1 MKFSQVLAV
10 SLAST
15 AASATLTPAQDSH
28 GLYARGNDTA
38 PISNN
43 GSKIRAGADDTGSS
57 DDDSKVPTTSS
68 NSESSTV
75 SSTSSETETKSSS
88 STKSESSAETSASS
102 ESTTKSSTSS
112 HGVSSSESSTKSSSE
127 SKTESST
134 ESSSSHTSSTVKPT
148 SYQTACTPVLGYSTP
163 EDKIKLEVLFR
174 DDVPDQGSTTFADYL
189 VKYFD
194 GILDQVQSISNDAMN
209 LGNDALS
216 SALQSADAE
225 GILDLASA
233 APMYSCY
240 LSSVFAGAASNTTL
254 MARDPTAQQMA
265 ELIALFERRENNGTP
280 FNYAGILI
288 DETEQLFS
296 DVQSVASAALTAT
309 NMDYTTLFNNLDV
322 SQLLSLASEAP
333 IYTQGLSAAFES
345 ALAGLNNT
353 TSVDSTS
360 SSLAPYNASTIRLV
374 STAPAETSYFYV
386 TNTVRGTTTITSC
399 PPESSSIDGYV
410 TVETIVTPHVVGSST
425 IYETHETTV
434 TICTRCELIESER
447 LREVTICDE
456 TCVSII
462 SAASSAASTVT
473 VTSCETVANG
483 DVITHTVVQTVCDEV
498 CETLR
503 AQVSS
508 AVRVQTVVESAAPQT
523 TVVRVTRAIP
533 YNDTSAIRA
542 ATAALH
548 YATVRAFNATNT
560 LIRQAPQSAP
570 ARVSTVSAAPEKAA
584 TSRVN
589 GASQAT
595 LCETSCTTLARV
607 AETPRPTEICPES
620 CTATATVTVTKWMTA
635 ECDTSA
641 VRQAT
646 PAISTHG
653 ISVDTARNGAI
664 RNAAGLGFSLLG
676 MLAFLI

>member
-15 AASATLTPAQDSH
+15 AASASLTPAKDSH

-38 PISNN
+38 PISNDS
-43 GSKIRAGADDTGSS
+43 SKIRAGTDDSTSS
-57 DDDSKVPTTSS
+57 DDDSKTSTTSS
-68 NSESSTV
+68 HSESSTV
-75 SSTSSETETKSSS
+75 SSTSSKSETKSNS
-88 STKSESSAETSASS
+88 STKSESSVDETSASS
-102 ESTTKSSTSS
+102 ESTTKSTTSS
-112 HGVSSSESSTKSSSE
+112 HSVSSSQ
-127 SKTESST
+127 SKTESTTKS
-134 ESSSSHTSSTVKPT
+134 ESSHTSSSTKPT
-148 SYQTACTPVLGYSTP
+148 TYQTACTPVLGYSTP

-174 DDVPDQGSTTFADYL
+174 DDVPGQGSTTFADYL

-194 GILDQVQSISNDAMN
+194 GILNQVESISNDAMN
-209 LGNDALS
+209 LGDDALR

-240 LSSVFAGAASNTTL
+240 LSSVFAGAASNATL
-254 MARDPTAQQMA
+254 LARDPTAQQMA
-265 ELIALFERRENNGTP
+265 ELIALFEKRENNGTP

-322 SQLLSLASEAP
+322 NQLLSLASEAP

-345 ALAGLNNT
+345 ALAGLDNT
-353 TSVDSTS
+353 TSV
-360 SSLAPYNASTIRLV
+360 ASTNSSVAAHNVSTVRLV
-374 STAPAETSYFYV
+374 STAPAQTSYFYI

-399 PPESSSIDGYV
+399 PPESTSSIDGYV
-410 TVETIVTPHVVGSST
+410 TVETVVTPHVVGQST

-434 TICTRCELIESER
+434 TICTRCELIASER

-456 TCVSII
+456 TCVSIM
-462 SAASSAASTVT
+462 SAASSAASTAT
-473 VTSCETVANG
+473 VTSFETVANG

-533 YNDTSAIRA
+533 YNDTAAIRA
-542 ATAALH
+542 ATASLH
-548 YATVRAFNATNT
+548 YTPVRAFNATNT
-560 LIRQAPQSAP
+560 LIRQISQSASP
-570 ARVSTVSAAPEKAA
+570 ARVSTVNAALEKAA

-589 GASQAT
+589 GTAQAT
-595 LCETSCTTLARV
+595 LCETSCTTLARI
-607 AETPRPTEICPES
+607 AETPRASEICPES
-620 CTATATVTVTKWMTA
+620 CITTATATVTVTKWMTA
-635 ECDTSA
+635 ECDTTA

-646 PAISTHG
+646 PAISTHR
-653 ISVDTARNGAI
+653 ISVDTARNGAV

-676 MLAFLI
+676 MLVFLI